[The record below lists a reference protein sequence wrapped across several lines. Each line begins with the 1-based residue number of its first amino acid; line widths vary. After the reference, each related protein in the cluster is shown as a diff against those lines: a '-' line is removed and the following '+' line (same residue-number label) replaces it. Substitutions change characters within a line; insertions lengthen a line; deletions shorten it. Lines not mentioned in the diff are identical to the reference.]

1 VRAAVCREYGPPEAV
16 KVEDVDPPVA
26 GPGEVLVRVR
36 AAAVNFP
43 DVLIAANTYQ
53 VSCPVPFVPGSEF
66 AGVIEDLGE
75 GVAGRRWPGT
85 DRPLAVGDRAYGTV
99 FVGAFG
105 ELVVCRAEALR
116 PIPDGV
122 DERSAAAFAVAHRTS
137 YHVLRSMARVQP
149 GERVVVLGAGGGVG
163 LAAVRLATLLGA
175 EVTAV
180 ASSTEKLQV
189 AAANGA
195 TTLIDHRAEN
205 LRKALKA
212 AHPKGVDVV
221 VDPVGGD
228 QSEAALR
235 ALRFDGRF
243 VSVGFASG
251 VIPRIPL
258 NLVLLKGA
266 HVMGFQL
273 RDFGTNRPD
282 ELARDERELT
292 ELLAA
297 GRLRPH
303 IGAVFGLEDAGEALR
318 HVADGKA
325 IGKIVLDVAR

>member
-1 VRAAVCREYGPPEAV
+1 
-16 KVEDVDPPVA
+16 
-26 GPGEVLVRVR
+26 
-36 AAAVNFP
+36 
-43 DVLIAANTYQ
+43 
-53 VSCPVPFVPGSEF
+53 
-66 AGVIEDLGE
+66 
-75 GVAGRRWPGT
+75 
-85 DRPLAVGDRAYGTV
+85 VGDRVLGTV

-105 ELVVCRAEALR
+105 EQVVCRPESLR
-116 PIPDGV
+116 PVPDGV
-122 DERSAAAFAVAHRTS
+122 DDRSAAAFAVAHRTA

-163 LAAVRLATLLGA
+163 LAAVRLATVLGTQ
-175 EVTAV
+175 VTAV
-180 ASSTEKLQV
+180 ASSARKLR
-189 AAANGA
+189 AAAAGGA
-195 TTLIDHRAEN
+195 TTVINHRAED

-212 AHPKGVDVV
+212 AHPEGVDVV

-273 RDFGTNRPD
+273 RDFATHRPD
-282 ELARDERELT
+282 DLARDERELT
-292 ELLAA
+292 ELLAS
-297 GRLRPH
+297 GRVRPH
-303 IGAVFGLEDAGEALR
+303 IGAVFALDDVAGALR

-325 IGKIVLDVAR
+325 IGKVVLDIAS